1 MRARLIPTLFVALA
15 GCATYYGVQ
24 LNDRY
29 GAPDP
34 SRHDRTDSSYP
45 VEEYAKVR
53 TIVDQRCSVC
63 HGCNDAPCQLNLAS
77 HDGLTRG
84 ANPERVYGTRLAA
97 TAPTRLFFDAHSA
110 AQWRSKGFHPVLNER
125 RASPEA
131 EREAG
136 VLYRLL
142 RLKAANPLP
151 DVAVLPKGP
160 FDFSLDRAQQC
171 PAIENLG
178 DYERKNPLA
187 GMPYGMR
194 GLSAEE
200 HATLERW
207 IDAGAPRA
215 PISPLGAEYTKRIAQ
230 WETFLNGDSL
240 KARLASRY
248 IYEHWFI
255 GHFYFDDLPGNEYFE
270 LVRSKTPP
278 GQPIEVIATRR
289 PYDDP
294 GIERVYYRLR
304 RLAETPLA
312 KTHMPYALNEARLA
326 RLKALF
332 IDAPYEVSALP
343 SHAPEVASNPFIA
356 FRELPVESRYRLM
369 LDESQ
374 FTLMGFIKGP
384 VCRGQ
389 IALDVINDHF
399 WVMFEEPHPERAERQ
414 AEFLAKEL
422 ANLRLPAEEEQGVS
436 GPLKWRRYAALEAA
450 YLKAKSAALAPAYA
464 SPTLEYLWD
473 GDGRN
478 RNAALTVMRHFDSA
492 SVVQGLLGGQPQT
505 VLVLGYPTLERIHY
519 LLVAGFDVYGNVGH
533 QLATRLYMDF
543 LRMEGEM
550 NFLALLPRAERQTV
564 RERWYRGA
572 DKAEI
577 ALLGDAQAYFP
588 AETGIRFATADPLA
602 ELYAM
607 MKKHVARVTSGRYAI
622 AASGIDAGGRRELE
636 RLAALRGR
644 ALSHLPEASIL
655 TVADAS
661 GMERH
666 FSLIANRAHANV
678 AELFDE
684 AERRLPDEDGVLV
697 ASGFIPAYP
706 NAFFVVGRTQLGRF
720 VDAVAALKSEADYS
734 ALAAEYSVRRTSPR
748 FWAHSDVLH
757 AAWRRSEPKEAA
769 LFDYNRFENR

>member
-1 MRARLIPTLFVALA
+1 MRAWLVPTLASVIAAA

-29 GAPDP
+29 GPPDP
-34 SRHDRTDSSYP
+34 TRYDRMAASYP
-45 VEEYAKVR
+45 AEEYAKVR

-77 HDGLTRG
+77 HEGLTRG
-84 ANPERVYGTRLAA
+84 ASRERVYGTRLAA
-97 TAPTRLFFDAHSA
+97 TTPTRLFFDVHGA
-110 AQWRSKGFHPVLNER
+110 AQWRAQGFHPVLNER
-125 RASPEA
+125 SATSEA
-131 EREAG
+131 EREAS

-142 RLKAANPLP
+142 QLKAVHPLP
-151 DVAVLPKGP
+151 EVDVLQG
-160 FDFSLDRAQQC
+160 FDFSLDRAEQC
-171 PAIENLG
+171 PAIETIA
-178 DYERKNPLA
+178 DYEKKNPLW

-200 HATLERW
+200 QQTLTRW
-207 IDAGAPRA
+207 IEAGAPRA
-215 PISPLGAEYTKRIAQ
+215 PTAPLGAEYAKRIAQ
-230 WETFLNGDSL
+230 WESFLNGESL

-255 GHFYFDDLPGNEYFE
+255 GHFYFDDLPGNEFFE

-278 GQPIEVIATRR
+278 GQPIDVIATRR

-294 GIERVYYRLR
+294 RVERVYYRLR

-312 KTHMPYALNEARLA
+312 KTHMPYALNDARLA

-343 SHAPEVASNPFIA
+343 SHEPEVASNPFVA
-356 FRELPVESRYRLM
+356 FRELPVEARYRLM
-369 LDESQ
+369 LEESQ

-389 IALDVINDHF
+389 VALDVINDHF
-399 WVMFEEPHPERAERQ
+399 WVMFEEPHPGRAERQ
-414 AEFLAKEL
+414 AEFLAREL

-436 GPLKWRRYAALEAA
+436 GPLKWRRYAVLEAK
-450 YLKAKSAALAPAYA
+450 YLKAKSTALAPAYA

-492 SVVQGLLGGQPQT
+492 SVVQGLLGEQPQT

-564 RERWYRGA
+564 RNRWYRGA

-588 AETGIRFATADPLA
+588 AESGIRFATADPLA

-607 MKKHVARVTSGRYAI
+607 MKKHVARVTSGRYALPP
-622 AASGIDAGGRRELE
+622 GDRELQ
-636 RLAALRGR
+636 RLAAVRGH
-644 ALSHLPEASIL
+644 ALSYLPEASIL
-655 TVADAS
+655 TVRDTAGA
-661 GMERH
+661 ERH
-666 FSLIANRAHANV
+666 FSLIANRAHSNV

-684 AERRLPDEDGVLV
+684 AERRLPDEDSVVL

-706 NAFFVVGRTQLGRF
+706 NAFFLVQRAQLGQF
-720 VDAVAALKSEADYS
+720 VDAVAGLSSEADYA
-734 ALAAEYSVRRTSPR
+734 ALASAYGVRRTSPR
-748 FWAHSDVLH
+748 FWAHSDALH
-757 AAWRRSEPKEAA
+757 AAWRRTEPREAG
-769 LFDYNRFENR
+769 LLDYNRLENR